1 MVETSGPGYL
11 PINFTAAIT
20 KLMTDRTI
28 LITGCSSGIGL
39 ASARMMK
46 ARGWRVLATARQ
58 PDDLKRLTEEYGL
71 EALYLELADSDAI
84 AACAEEALSR
94 TGGRLYALFNNA
106 AYSQPGAIE
115 DVPAHALR
123 HQLEVNVVGTHDLT
137 RRIIPAMR
145 ANGRGRIVQCSSV
158 LGLISAPW
166 RGAYCASKF
175 ALEALTDALRLELQG
190 SGIHVSLIE
199 PGPIRTRFVENARA
213 AAIANL
219 DLENS
224 VHREQYRQMLESL
237 ERGGRQTFK
246 LEPEA
251 VARKLVHA
259 VESPRPKARYQVT
272 VPTYAVSVLKRILP
286 TRLLDRVA
294 TRA

>member
-1 MVETSGPGYL
+1 M

-71 EALYLELADSDAI
+71 EPLYLELADPDAI

>member
-11 PINFTAAIT
+11 PSNFTAAIT
-20 KLMTDRTI
+20 KLMTDRSI

-219 DLENS
+219 DLEHS